1 MEQEHHRLEIVAD
14 VAHALSV
21 LPETHPT
28 IMRIYNRDRA
38 KFYAYA
44 MSCPEKNSPV
54 LYCGRA
60 EHQIMGLRALGILSS
75 QRDADISAMLRSA
88 DRKAYDAIIADA
100 RDGYPVELESYVAGY
115 ENVDALFA
123 HAVVCFAV
131 YCYQHVDYEK
141 TPLTKQILEFLLFR
155 KRDVAMRRKRE
166 RDENAIATMKAFL
179 GFDRCNGISGLYHDS
194 NDEVREA
201 LEPLVLMLDDSD
213 IDSSVYTADTLIAPL
228 DAAYVVGDTRKD
240 TATKAFILL
249 LARAIKRDRDFC
261 LDMYRED
268 KVVELETA
276 RAEHDKALRDA
287 DAKIGALIER
297 IAKLESALRD
307 AEKERDAA
315 RKEADAH
322 AGDAEEL
329 AALRN
334 AMYEANSDAE
344 EPLDAEHTRE
354 IPDNIAVIGGHQA
367 WARMLSEAAPVRVW
381 PAGTTCPHRVIASAS
396 EVWIQAAHMSHSAF
410 YAAIGA
416 ARRAGV
422 PVRYFSSTGVARCV
436 DDLRRI
442 K

>member
-14 VAHALSV
+14 IAHALAV

-44 MSCPEKNSPV
+44 MSCPEKNNPV

-60 EHQIMGLRALGILSS
+60 EHQIMGLRALGILCS
-75 QRDADISAMLRSA
+75 QKNTDISAVLRSA

-100 RDGYPVELESYVAGY
+100 RDGYPVELESYVARY
-115 ENVDALFA
+115 ENVDVLYA
-123 HAVVCFAV
+123 HAMVCFGV
-131 YCYQHVDYEK
+131 YCYQNIDFDR
-141 TPLTKQILEFLLFR
+141 TPLTEQMMEYLFSR
-155 KRDVAMRRKRE
+155 KRSVAIRRKKE
-166 RDENAIATMKAFL
+166 RDETAIATMKTFL
-179 GFDRCNGISGLYHDS
+179 GFDRCNGISELYHDS

-213 IDSSVYTADTLIAPL
+213 IDSSVYTSDTLITPL
-228 DAAYVVGDTRKD
+228 DAAYVVGDTQKD

-268 KVVELETA
+268 RVVELESA
-276 RAEHDKALRDA
+276 RAERDKALKDA
-287 DAKIGALIER
+287 DARVDALTER

-322 AGDAEEL
+322 AGDTEEL
-329 AALRN
+329 AALRS
-334 AMYEANSDAE
+334 AIYEANSDAE

-354 IPDNIAVIGGHQA
+354 IPDNIAVIGGHQT

-381 PAGTTCPHRVIASAS
+381 PAGTTCPQRVIASAS

-436 DDLRRI
+436 NDLRRI

>member
-14 VAHALSV
+14 IAHALAV

-44 MSCPEKNSPV
+44 MSCPEKNNPV

-60 EHQIMGLRALGILSS
+60 EHQIMGLRALGILCS
-75 QRDADISAMLRSA
+75 QKNTDISAVLRSA

-100 RDGYPVELESYVAGY
+100 RDGYPVELENYVAGY
-115 ENVDALFA
+115 EDVDAMFA
-123 HAVVCFAV
+123 HAVVCFGV
-131 YCYQHVDYEK
+131 YCYQNIDFDR
-141 TPLTKQILEFLLFR
+141 TPLTKQMTEYLFFR
-155 KRDVAMRRKRE
+155 KRNVAMRRKKE
-166 RDENAIATMKAFL
+166 RDETAIATMKTFL
-179 GFDRCNGISGLYHDS
+179 GFDRCNGISELYNNS

-213 IDSSVYTADTLIAPL
+213 IDSSVYTSDTLITPL

-268 KVVELETA
+268 RVVELESA
-276 RAEHDKALRDA
+276 RAERDKALKDA
-287 DAKIGALIER
+287 DAKIDTLTER

-315 RKEADAH
+315 RKEADVH

-334 AMYEANSDAE
+334 AIYEANSDAE

-354 IPDNIAVIGGHQA
+354 IPGDIAVIGGHQT

-381 PAGTTCPHRVIASAS
+381 PAGTTCPQRVIASAG

-436 DDLRRI
+436 DDLRRS